1 MKQEAFV
8 REREERWHAF
18 ETALLGLEARE
29 PAAADF
35 AGAYRAICQD
45 LALARERGFGT
56 GLVGRLEGFAMRGH
70 QQLYGARPQKGL
82 RWLEGLLAFPA
93 ALRREW
99 KLLAATALLFYGTG
113 AISYVAVRIN
123 PDVVYS
129 VAGAE
134 TATNIEQM
142 YDPDAPHMGAPRET
156 SGDLAAFGHYISN
169 NVSIGFRCFASGILF
184 GLGSIF
190 LVGFNGVLLGG
201 VAGHIV
207 NIGYG
212 ETFWPFVIGHGA
224 FELNAIVV
232 CGMCGLRIGLAVTV
246 PGRRKRGD
254 ALRTAARGVLPLLYG
269 GTAML
274 VIAAVIEAFWSSNHD
289 VWPTPLLYAV
299 GTGLWVFVLASLLFA
314 GPRRAS

>member
-1 MKQEAFV
+1 MRQQAFQ
-8 REREERWHAF
+8 RERAERWRRF
-18 ETALLGLEARE
+18 ETALAELETGE

-35 AGAYRAICQD
+35 PGAYRAICQD
-45 LALARERGFGT
+45 LALARERGFAAS
-56 GLVGRLEGFAMRGH
+56 LVTRLETLALRGH
-70 QQLYGARPQKGL
+70 QQFYGARPQGGR
-82 RWLEGLLAFPA
+82 RWLHSLLEFPA

-99 KLLAATALLFYGTG
+99 RLLAITALLFYGTG
-113 AISYVAVRIN
+113 AVSYVAVRAN

-129 VAGAE
+129 VVGAAGA
-134 TATNIEQM
+134 ANIEQM
-142 YDPDAPHMGAPRET
+142 YDPSASHMGAPRDT
-156 SGDLAAFGHYISN
+156 SSDLAAFGYYISN

-190 LVGFNGVLLGG
+190 LVGFNGVMLGG

-207 NIGYG
+207 NIGFG

-246 PGRRKRGD
+246 PGRRRRGD
-254 ALRTAARGVLPLLYG
+254 ALREAARSILPLLYG

-274 VIAAVIEAFWSSNHD
+274 VVAAVIEAFWSSNHD
-289 VWPTPLLYAV
+289 LWPAPLFYSV
-299 GTGLWVFVLASLLFA
+299 GAALWMFVLGALGLAGRRHAS
-314 GPRRAS
+314 